1 MKFKYYLRGLGIG
14 ILFCALIAT
23 IAYNGE
29 KNSLSDE
36 EVIKR
41 AEKLGMVMADADA
54 EKSEET
60 TEATVTTATTE
71 VAKEND
77 TDEATTEKTTE
88 VTITEATTKETT
100 EVTTTEATTKETT
113 EVTTTEATIKETTE
127 VTTETTTE
135 EKKEEKTTEKSKED
149 KNEDKKD
156 SSYVKATITV
166 TAGMDSSEVA
176 KLLQDAGIV
185 KDYLDFDNYLNQNGY
200 STQIRIKSCEFNNK
214 MTYEEIAKLLV
225 KEE

>member
-88 VTITEATTKETT
+88 VTTTEATTKETT
-100 EVTTTEATTKETT
+100 EVTTTEATT
-113 EVTTTEATIKETTE
+113 KETTE